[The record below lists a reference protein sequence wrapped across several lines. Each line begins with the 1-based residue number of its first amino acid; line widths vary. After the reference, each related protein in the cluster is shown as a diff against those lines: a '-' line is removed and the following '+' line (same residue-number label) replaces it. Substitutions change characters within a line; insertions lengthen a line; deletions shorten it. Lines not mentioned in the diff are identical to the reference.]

1 VVAMPAAPENKRTRP
16 AATPD
21 ALRRLT
27 AASPTTSL
35 PESADAVVV
44 DLAAARARRWLAAHG
59 LASAPVCGPCCTC
72 WGQPQGWGCS
82 S

>member
-1 VVAMPAAPENKRTRP
+1 MPAPPDKRTRP

-35 PESADAVVV
+35 PDAADAVVV
-44 DLAAARARRWLAAHG
+44 DLAQVRARRWLAAKG
-59 LASAPVCGPCCTC
+59 LLPTAPTPCGPCCTC
-72 WGQPQGWGCS
+72 WGQPAGYGCGS
-82 S
+82 

>member
-1 VVAMPAAPENKRTRP
+1 MPAPPDKRTRP

-35 PESADAVVV
+35 PDAADAVVV
-44 DLAAARARRWLAAHG
+44 DLAQARARRWLAAQG
-59 LASAPVCGPCCTC
+59 LLPTVPTPCGPCCTC
-72 WGQPQGWGCS
+72 WGQPAGSGCGS
-82 S
+82 